1 MSRQFTHAARYQAR
15 DIAENMRKGEE
26 DRLRLW
32 ASQKQADLAHLSPDY
47 TIMNKTLLDHTN
59 VYTSSEYVS
68 MCALDMKRAML
79 S

>member
-1 MSRQFTHAARYQAR
+1 
-15 DIAENMRKGEE
+15 
-26 DRLRLW
+26 
-32 ASQKQADLAHLSPDY
+32 
-47 TIMNKTLLDHTN
+47 MNKTLLDHTN